1 MTDSGSNHGAQPAV
15 PPDRDKRRPRSERF
29 WSWLRV
35 VVLLLAAIGLGA
47 WGSQLRPS
55 AAKPISVSLPKITV
69 LADKPNATATVDMT
83 LSSNLRE
90 TPPYSLTLTI
100 TPANASQSVKFA
112 VSFGHFPR
120 PASGTGPLHRS
131 RNASYTVIYSSP
143 GPSGAASRSKPF
155 TYTSSRPIG
164 ENSLGAQLRVAFP
177 DLGGKQPGSPST
189 QGCGVAAS
197 LLGSYSTICNQ
208 LGNQPHWTPP
218 LLEAGTTTF
227 SSPDPALGDYQYL
240 AGDNPTLLGGNRWM
254 WSGINGVTMLASS
267 VQAQDNEQNDLFY
280 AGLLLG
286 VAAGAGIMC
295 ITEFLR
301 PAWRKGTDKP
311 AAN

>member
-1 MTDSGSNHGAQPAV
+1 
-15 PPDRDKRRPRSERF
+15 
-29 WSWLRV
+29 
-35 VVLLLAAIGLGA
+35 

-131 RNASYTVIYSSP
+131 RNASYTVIDSSP

-177 DLGGKQPGSPST
+177 DLGDKQPGFSIHSGMRRRSEPP
-189 QGCGVAAS
+189 G
-197 LLGSYSTICNQ
+197 LLQ
-208 LGNQPHWTPP
+208 HHMQPAGKPAP
-218 LLEAGTTTF
+218 L
-227 SSPDPALGDYQYL
+227 DPAI
-240 AGDNPTLLGGNRWM
+240 A
-254 WSGINGVTMLASS
+254 
-267 VQAQDNEQNDLFY
+267 
-280 AGLLLG
+280 
-286 VAAGAGIMC
+286 
-295 ITEFLR
+295 
-301 PAWRKGTDKP
+301 
-311 AAN
+311 

>member
-120 PASGTGPLHRS
+120 PASG
-131 RNASYTVIYSSP
+131 
-143 GPSGAASRSKPF
+143 
-155 TYTSSRPIG
+155 
-164 ENSLGAQLRVAFP
+164 
-177 DLGGKQPGSPST
+177 
-189 QGCGVAAS
+189 
-197 LLGSYSTICNQ
+197 NQ

-240 AGDNPTLLGGNRWM
+240 AGDNPTLLSGNRWM